1 MELVQ
6 DEKIVA
12 QLENFF
18 LRARAG
24 VPVRGIEEK
33 ERAWYAN
40 EEFGCYQACVQ
51 LHGRITPIFAVPFTV
66 VPR

>member
-18 LRARAG
+18 LNIRKGKIVRA
-24 VPVRGIEEK
+24 VETK